1 METFEYYLDKYAEL
15 AIRVGL
21 NVQKD
26 QTVVI
31 MTPISC
37 ADFVRK
43 LTKKAYDAGAKDVVV
58 DWDDDEVK
66 ALRLKHAPEQTLR
79 DYPMWRAKGLEEL
92 AEGGAAFLQIYA
104 PNSDLLKDVDPQ
116 RIAISSKT
124 AAAAREGFLKYLR
137 SNQVNWLMVSYPTAE
152 WSAKVFPNLDASERI
167 IKLWEQIFKLTRV
180 DKPDPVEAWR
190 QHIDTLTSKMNGLNE
205 KKYKQL
211 HLRAPGT
218 DLTIELAPKHLWV
231 AAGSTSKAGTFF
243 VPNIPTEEVFTMPAR
258 GGTNGTVR
266 STLPLSYQ
274 GSLIEGFSL
283 TFKDGRVVEA
293 KAEVGQ
299 EVLDNMLNMDE
310 GSRYLGEVAL
320 VPFDSPISQSGIIY
334 YNTLFDENASCH
346 VALGNSYPFTI
357 EGGTEMSPEEL
368 AQNGYNKSL
377 IHVDFMIGSAE
388 MEIDGILADGTR
400 EPLFRK
406 GNWA

>member
-31 MTPISC
+31 MTPIAC

-79 DYPMWRAKGLEEL
+79 EYPMWRANGLEEL

-116 RIAISSKT
+116 RVALASKT
-124 AAAAREGFLKYLR
+124 AATAREGFLKYLR

-152 WSAKVFPNLDASERI
+152 WSAKVFPNLDPSERI
-167 IKLWEQIFKLTRV
+167 TKLWEQIFKLTRV
-180 DKPDPVEAWR
+180 DKPDPVAAWKG
-190 QHIDTLTSKMNGLNE
+190 HIDTLTTKMIGLNE

-218 DLTIELAPKHLWV
+218 DLYIELAPKHLWV

-274 GSLIEGFSL
+274 GSLIDGFSL

-320 VPFDSPISQSGIIY
+320 VPYDSPISQSGLIY

-357 EGGTEMSPEEL
+357 EGGTEMTPEEL
-368 AQNGYNKSL
+368 TQNGYNKSL

-388 MEIDGILADGTR
+388 MEIDGILADGSR

>member
-1 METFEYYLDKYAEL
+1 MESFEHYLDQYAEL

-31 MTPISC
+31 STPIAC

-43 LTKKAYDAGAKDVVV
+43 LAKKAYEAGAKDVVV

-66 ALRLKHAPEQTLR
+66 ALRLKNAPDDTLR
-79 DYPMWRAKGLEEL
+79 TYPMWRAKGLEEM
-92 AEGGAAFLQIYA
+92 AKDGAAFLSIYA
-104 PNSDLLKDVDPQ
+104 PNSDLLKDIPPERV
-116 RIAISSKT
+116 AMSSK
-124 AAAAREGFLKYLR
+124 AAATAREGYLSYTR
-137 SNQVNWLMVSYPTAE
+137 SNKVNWLLVSYPTAE
-152 WSAKVFPNLDASERI
+152 WSAKVFPNLGESERVT
-167 IKLWEQIFKLTRV
+167 KLWEQIFTLTRV
-180 DKPDPVEAWR
+180 DKADPVAAWKE
-190 QHIDTLTSKMNGLNE
+190 HIGTLTAKMNLLNI
-205 KKYKQL
+205 KKFKQL
-211 HLRAPGT
+211 HFQAPGT
-218 DLTIELAPKHLWV
+218 DLYIELAAKHQWV
-231 AAGSTSKAGTFF
+231 AAGSESERGIFF

-274 GSLIEGFSL
+274 GSLIDGFSL

-293 KAEVGQ
+293 TAEVGQ
-299 EVLDNMLNMDE
+299 EVLNNMLNMDE
-310 GSRYLGEVAL
+310 GARYLGEVAL
-320 VPFDSPISQSGIIY
+320 VPYDSPISQSGLIY

-357 EGGTEMSPEEL
+357 EGGTAMSPEEL
-368 AQNGYNKSL
+368 EQNGYNKSL
-377 IHVDFMIGSAE
+377 IHVDFMIGSKDMA
-388 MEIDGILADGTR
+388 IDGVHADGTR
-400 EPLFRK
+400 EPLFRN

>member
-1 METFEYYLDKYAEL
+1 MESFEHYLDQYAEL

-31 MTPISC
+31 TTPIAC

-43 LTKKAYDAGAKDVVV
+43 LAQKAYDAGAKDVVV
-58 DWDDDEVK
+58 DWDDDVVK
-66 ALRLKHAPEQTLR
+66 ALRLKNAPEDTLR
-79 DYPMWRAKGLEEL
+79 TYPAWRAAGMEEM
-92 AEGGAAFLQIYA
+92 AKEGAAFLSIYA
-104 PNSDLLKDVDPQ
+104 PNSDLLKDIDPA
-116 RIAISSKT
+116 RVAMSSK
-124 AAAAREGFLKYLR
+124 AAATARAGYLNYTR
-137 SNQVNWLMVSYPTAE
+137 SNKVNWLMVSYPTPE
-152 WSAKVFPNLDASERI
+152 WSAKVFPNLSESERI
-167 IKLWEQIFKLTRV
+167 NQLWEQIFKLTRA
-180 DKPDPVEAWR
+180 DQADPVAAWKE
-190 QHIDTLTSKMNGLNE
+190 HIGTLTAKQNLLND
-205 KKYKQL
+205 KKFKQL
-211 HLRAPGT
+211 HFQAPGT
-218 DLTIELAPKHLWV
+218 DLYIELAQKHQWV
-231 AAGSTSKAGTFF
+231 AAGSESEKGIFF

-258 GGTNGTVR
+258 NGTNGTVR

-274 GSLIEGFSL
+274 GSLIDGFSL

-310 GSRYLGEVAL
+310 GARYLGEVAL
-320 VPFDSPISQSGIIY
+320 VPYDSPISQSGLIY

-357 EGGTEMSPEEL
+357 EGGTAMNEEEL
-368 AQNGYNKSL
+368 ASNGYNKSL
-377 IHVDFMIGSAE
+377 IHVDFMIGSPE
-388 MEIDGILADGTR
+388 MAIDGITADGTR
-400 EPLFRK
+400 QPLFRN

>member
-79 DYPMWRAKGLEEL
+79 EYPMWRAKGLEEL

-116 RIAISSKT
+116 RVAISSKT
-124 AAAAREGFLKYLR
+124 TASAREGFLKYLR

-152 WSAKVFPNLDASERI
+152 WSAKVFPNLDAGERI
-167 IKLWEQIFKLTRV
+167 TKLWEQIFKLTRV
-180 DKPDPVEAWR
+180 DKPDPVAAWK
-190 QHIDTLTSKMNGLNE
+190 QHIDTLTSKMNRLNE

-266 STLPLSYQ
+266 STLPLVYQ
-274 GSLIEGFSL
+274 GSLIDGFSL

-299 EVLDNMLNMDE
+299 EMLDNMLNIDE
-310 GSRYLGEVAL
+310 SARYLGEVAL
-320 VPFDSPISQSGIIY
+320 VPYDSPISQSGIIY

-357 EGGTEMSPEEL
+357 EGGTEMTPEEL

>member
-1 METFEYYLDKYAEL
+1 METFEHYLDKYAEL

-31 MTPISC
+31 MTPIAC

-43 LTKKAYDAGAKDVVV
+43 LTKKAYDAGAKDVVI

-66 ALRLKHAPEQTLR
+66 ALRIKHAPESTLR
-79 DYPMWRAKGLEEL
+79 EYPMWRASGLEEM
-92 AEGGAAFLQIYA
+92 AKDGAAFLQIYA
-104 PNSDLLKDVDPQ
+104 PNSDLLKDVDPE
-116 RIAISSKT
+116 RVAISSKT
-124 AAAAREGFLKYLR
+124 TATAREGFLKYLR
-137 SNQVNWLMVSYPTAE
+137 SNQVNWLMVSFPTAE
-152 WSAKVFPNLDASERI
+152 WSAKVFPDLSEAERI
-167 IKLWEQIFKLTRV
+167 KKLWEQIFKLTRV
-180 DKPDPVEAWR
+180 DKDDPVAAWKK
-190 QHIDTLTSKMNGLNE
+190 HIETLTEKQNLLNN

-211 HLRAPGT
+211 HFKAPGT
-218 DLTIELAPKHLWV
+218 DLYIELAPKHQWV
-231 AAGSTSKAGTFF
+231 AAGSESERGIFF

-258 GGTNGTVR
+258 NGTNGTVR

-274 GSLIEGFSL
+274 GSLINGFSL
-283 TFKDGRVVEA
+283 KFENGRVVEA
-293 KAEVGQ
+293 TAEVGQ
-299 EVLDNMLNMDE
+299 EVLNKMLDMDE
-310 GSRYLGEVAL
+310 GARYLGEVAL
-320 VPFDSPISQSGIIY
+320 VPYDSPISQSGLIY

-357 EGGTEMSPEEL
+357 EDGTTMSPEEL
-368 AQNGYNKSL
+368 VQNGYNKSL
-377 IHVDFMIGSAE
+377 IHVDFMIGSAD
-388 MEIDGILADGTR
+388 MEIDGILADGSR

>member
-1 METFEYYLDKYAEL
+1 MKTFEQCLEQYAEL
-15 AIRVGL
+15 AIKVGL

-43 LTKKAYDAGAKDVVV
+43 ITKKAYDAGAKDVVI

-66 ALRLKHAPEQTLR
+66 ALRLKHAPESTLR
-79 DYPMWRAKGLEEL
+79 EYPMWRANGLEEL
-92 AEGGAAFLQIYA
+92 AKGGAAFLQIYA
-104 PNSDLLKDVDPQ
+104 PNSDLFKGIDPE
-116 RIAISSKT
+116 RVAVSGK
-124 AAAAREGFLKYLR
+124 AAATAREGFLQYMR
-137 SNQVNWLMVSYPTAE
+137 SNQVNWLMISYPTAE
-152 WSAKVFPNLDASERI
+152 WSAKVFPNLSASEQI
-167 IKLWEQIFKLTRV
+167 TALWEQIFKLTRV
-180 DKPDPVEAWR
+180 DSHDPIAAWDT
-190 QHIDTLTSKMNGLNE
+190 HIQLLNNKQNMLNG

-211 HLRAPGT
+211 HLQAPGT
-218 DLTIELAPKHLWV
+218 DLYIELAPKHLWV
-231 AAGSTSKAGTFF
+231 AAGSHTDSGIFF
-243 VPNIPTEEVFTMPAR
+243 VPNIPTEEVFTMPR
-258 GGTNGTVR
+258 RNGTNGTVR
-266 STLPLSYQ
+266 STLPLNYQ

-283 TFKDGRVVEA
+283 TFENGKVISATAD
-293 KAEVGQ
+293 VGQ
-299 EVLDNMLNMDE
+299 EVLNKMLDMDE
-310 GSRYLGEVAL
+310 GARYLGEVAL
-320 VPFDSPISQSGIIY
+320 VPYDSPISQSGIIY

-357 EGGTEMSPEEL
+357 EGGTAMSPEEL
-368 AQNGYNKSL
+368 AANGYNKSL

-388 MEIDGILADGTR
+388 MDIDGIKADGTR

>member
-1 METFEYYLDKYAEL
+1 MESFEHYLDQYAEL

-31 MTPISC
+31 MTPIAC

-43 LTKKAYDAGAKDVVV
+43 LAKKAYEAGAKDVVV

-66 ALRLKHAPEQTLR
+66 ALRLKHAPEDTLR
-79 DYPMWRAKGLEEL
+79 EYPMWRATGMEEM
-92 AEGGAAFLQIYA
+92 AKNGAAFLQIYA
-104 PNSDLLKDVDPQ
+104 PNSDLLKNIAPE
-116 RIAISSKT
+116 RAAISSK
-124 AAAAREGFLKYLR
+124 AAATAREGYLTYLR
-137 SNQVNWLMVSYPTAE
+137 SNKVNWLMVSYPTAE
-152 WSAKVFPNLDASERI
+152 WSAKVFPNLSESERI
-167 IKLWEQIFKLTRV
+167 TQLWEQIFKLTRV
-180 DKPDPVEAWR
+180 DKPDPVNAWKE
-190 QHIDTLTSKMNGLNE
+190 HINTLTAKQNLLNSLRF
-205 KKYKQL
+205 KQL
-211 HLRAPGT
+211 HFQAPGT
-218 DLTIELAPKHLWV
+218 DLYIELAPKHQWV
-231 AAGSTSKAGTFF
+231 AAGSESERGIFF

-258 GGTNGTVR
+258 SGTNGTVR

-274 GSLIEGFSL
+274 GSLIDGFSL

-293 KAEVGQ
+293 TAEVGQ
-299 EVLDNMLNMDE
+299 EVLNNMLNMDE
-310 GSRYLGEVAL
+310 GARYLGEVAL
-320 VPFDSPISQSGIIY
+320 VPYDSPISQSGLIY

-357 EGGTEMSPEEL
+357 EGGTTMSAEEL
-368 AQNGYNKSL
+368 VANGYNKSL

-388 MEIDGILADGTR
+388 MAIDGILADGTR
-400 EPLFRK
+400 EPLFRN